1 MAYIQLEH
9 VDKAYKNQTIFKDLN
24 LTFEKGG
31 SYGIMGHNGSG
42 KSVLLKLMAG
52 FATADAGRVVIDGKV
67 LKKDMDFI
75 PGAGVVINSPEFMN
89 HMSGMKNLLYLAEI
103 RKRIFRTDVE
113 NILKTFHLY
122 EARDKK
128 VSTYSLGM
136 KQRLRLA
143 QALMESPDI
152 LLLDE
157 PMNALDKDG
166 VALVKSILTE
176 HIRQGKTLIF
186 TSHNQE
192 DMDDLAQVRYE
203 IDGGE
208 VRERSMG

>member
-103 RKRIFRTDVE
+103 RKRISRTDVE

-203 IDGGE
+203 IDRGE

>member
-1 MAYIQLEH
+1 MKKI
-9 VDKAYKNQTIFKDLN
+9 VTKF
-24 LTFEKGG
+24 GG
-31 SYGIMGHNGSG
+31 SS
-42 KSVLLKLMAG
+42 L
-52 FATADAGRVVIDGKV
+52 ADAGQFRKV
-67 LKKDMDFI
+67 K
-75 PGAGVVINSPEFMN
+75 
-89 HMSGMKNLLYLAEI
+89 
-103 RKRIFRTDVE
+103 
-113 NILKTFHLY
+113 
-122 EARDKK
+122 
-128 VSTYSLGM
+128 
-136 KQRLRLA
+136 
-143 QALMESPDI
+143 DI

-203 IDGGE
+203 IDRGE

>member
-1 MAYIQLEH
+1 MAYIQLKH

-24 LTFEKGG
+24 LAFEKGG

-103 RKRIFRTDVE
+103 RKRISRTDVE

>member
-24 LTFEKGG
+24 LAFEKGG

-103 RKRIFRTDVE
+103 RKRISRTDVE

-122 EARDKK
+122 EARNKK

-186 TSHNQE
+186 TSHSQE

-203 IDGGE
+203 IDRGE

>member
-203 IDGGE
+203 IDRGE

>member
-24 LTFEKGG
+24 LAFEKGG

-103 RKRIFRTDVE
+103 RKRISRTDVE

-186 TSHNQE
+186 TSHSQE

-203 IDGGE
+203 IDRGE